1 MLPYPGFE
9 MIVDRGDPAR
19 EDTLSSAFAQLG
31 FENVVAA
38 DCLGRVAIQG
48 VLVLDIIV
56 VSGSQ

>member
-1 MLPYPGFE
+1 